1 MASDKVDA
9 GRGDQVMLA
18 VLALEAVV
26 ALVLGMGP
34 GQFGV
39 ALGGAVLLAGLGAV
53 FALGNPGS
61 LITRLVLSAC
71 AMAMVALHIQL
82 GRGAIEYHF
91 GVFVVLA
98 VVLVYRD
105 ARPLLLAAALIA
117 VHHIAFD
124 RALAAGLGLYCLSEP
139 DFGRIVV
146 HALYVV
152 AQTGIELYILKLM
165 LTSSGRA
172 AQLASELQSTLER
185 LAPAVGTVRSA
196 TAQIESAAGEM
207 AMANS
212 DLSARTEQTAAALQ
226 QAVSTLS
233 ALTEAV
239 EQSAVAAR
247 EADGLAGTVAR
258 TAEEGGDAVQKVVAN
273 MDGISQSSRRIA
285 DIIGVIDGI
294 AFQTNI
300 LALNAAVEAA
310 RAGEQGRGFAVV
322 ASEVRSLAGRSAEAA
337 REIKSLISG
346 SVEQIEAG
354 ARLVQQAGA
363 TMGTLVSSV
372 REVTQTISQISQA
385 SSGQSSGLGDVH
397 RNVAEIDSMTQ
408 QNAAL
413 VEQGAAAAQSLK
425 SQAQLLAQAVAGM
438 EMRGAAELR

>member
-1 MASDKVDA
+1 MATNESDA
-9 GRGDQVMLA
+9 RRGDQVMLA

-39 ALGGAVLLAGLGAV
+39 ALGGTLVLVGLGVAC
-53 FALGNPGS
+53 ALSSPGS
-61 LITRLVLSAC
+61 LLSRLVLSGC

-82 GRGAIEYHF
+82 GRGVMEYHF

-117 VHHIAFD
+117 VHHIGFD

-139 DFGRIVV
+139 DFGRIVI

-152 AQTGIELYILKLM
+152 AQTGIELYIVRLM
-165 LTSSGRA
+165 LASSSQATR
-172 AQLASELQSTLER
+172 LASELQSTLER
-185 LAPAVGTVRSA
+185 LAPAVATVRDA
-196 TAQIESAAGEM
+196 TSQIEAAAGEM
-207 AMANS
+207 AHANS
-212 DLSARTEQTAAALQ
+212 DLSLRTEQTAAALQ
-226 QAVSTLS
+226 QTVSTLS
-233 ALTEAV
+233 ELTSAV

-247 EADGLAGTVAR
+247 EADGLASAVAR
-258 TAEEGGDAVQKVVAN
+258 TAEEGGEAVQRVVAN

-337 REIKSLISG
+337 REIKRLISG

-354 ARLVQQAGA
+354 SRLVQQAGT
-363 TMGTLVSSV
+363 TMTDLVTRV

-385 SSGQSSGLGDVH
+385 SSGQSTGLGDVN
-397 RNVAEIDSMTQ
+397 RNVAEIDGMTQ

-425 SQAQLLAQAVAGM
+425 SQAQLLAQAVSGMATHGVAG
-438 EMRGAAELR
+438 

>member
-1 MASDKVDA
+1 MATNESDA
-9 GRGDQVMLA
+9 RRADQVMLA

-39 ALGGAVLLAGLGAV
+39 ALGGTLVLAGLGASCA
-53 FALGNPGS
+53 FASPGS
-61 LITRLVLSAC
+61 LLSRLVLSGC

-82 GRGAIEYHF
+82 GRGLVEYHF

-117 VHHIAFD
+117 VHHIGFD
-124 RALAAGLGLYCLSEP
+124 RALAAGLGLYCLAEP
-139 DFGRIVV
+139 DFGRIVI

-152 AQTGIELYILKLM
+152 AQTGIELYIVRLM
-165 LTSSGRA
+165 LASSSQATR
-172 AQLASELQSTLER
+172 LAGELQSTLER
-185 LAPAVGTVRSA
+185 LAPAVATVRDA
-196 TAQIESAAGEM
+196 TSQIEAAAGEM
-207 AMANS
+207 AVANS
-212 DLSARTEQTAAALQ
+212 DLSSRTEQTAAALQ
-226 QAVSTLS
+226 QTVSTLS
-233 ALTEAV
+233 ELTSAV

-247 EADGLAGTVAR
+247 EADGLASAVAR
-258 TAEEGGDAVQKVVAN
+258 TAEEGGQAVQRVVAN

-322 ASEVRSLAGRSAEAA
+322 AGEVRSLAGRSAEAA

-354 ARLVQQAGA
+354 SRLVQQAGT
-363 TMGTLVSSV
+363 TMTDLVVRV

-385 SSGQSSGLGDVH
+385 SSGQSSGLGDVN
-397 RNVAEIDSMTQ
+397 RNVAEIDGMTQ

-425 SQAQLLAQAVAGM
+425 SQAQLLAQAVSGMGTLNAG
-438 EMRGAAELR
+438 